1 MAQEAITFLLQIII
15 FPGFLFLIIAALF
28 YEWVDRKFVAR
39 LQNRFGPL
47 HTGPMGLLQPFADL
61 IKLLSKEDIVPYAAD
76 KLLFSAAPIFLVSL
90 PLLALFC
97 IPVVENTALI
107 AFEGDLILIMFLST
121 LIIVSVFIGAWS
133 STSRFSAVGGV
144 RACLQMLGY
153 AIPMT
158 VVMTGPAIVAKSLS
172 ISKVVQ
178 WQSSGFWFVITQPLG
193 FFILSICLLAELQK
207 IPFDIPKA
215 ETEVV
220 AGWSTEFSGKKLAL
234 LKLAED
240 LELVLAGSLMTSLY
254 LGGPS
259 GFWFM
264 PPFVWFIVKLTLCIL
279 ILSNLRALFARFRID
294 QLMRGLWKYLTPL
307 ALFQIVLVELIP
319 W

>member
-61 IKLLSKEDIVPYAAD
+61 IKLLSKEDIIPYAAD
-76 KLLFSAAPIFLVSL
+76 KLLFSAAPIFLVSF

-144 RACLQMLGY
+144 RAGLQMLGY
-153 AIPMT
+153 EIPMT
-158 VVMTGPAIVAKSLS
+158 VVMVGPAIVAKSLS
-172 ISKVVQ
+172 ISKIVQ

-207 IPFDIPKA
+207 IPFDTPKA

-240 LELVLAGSLMTSLY
+240 LELVLAGSIMTSLY

-264 PPFVWFIVKLTLCIL
+264 PPFVWFILKLTLCIL
-279 ILSNLRALFARFRID
+279 MLSNLRSLFARFRID
-294 QLMRGLWKYLTPL
+294 QLIQGLWKYLTPL